1 MEKLWGLYHLLNN
14 TRHVYSAKLSKSE
27 CRILR
32 QSILINMTSISILHI
47 FDLLPH
53 QNSTLFVKDNSLS
66 HLNRVVLANRG
77 TTIAILPTNDLPFR
91 IFYWKCMYADD
102 DIDPNWASGGWDRG
116 RNSSKCDICD
126 SKIRDA
132 TNDTWISQGC

>member
-1 MEKLWGLYHLLNN
+1 MCLLSNSNFRSWKWKSCELFIIYN
-14 TRHVYSAKLSKSE
+14 TGYVYSAKLSKSE

-66 HLNRVVLANRG
+66 HLNRVVHHLQTEG
-77 TTIAILPTNDLPFR
+77 QQLPFSLQMT
-91 IFYWKCMYADD
+91 FLLQFSTENVCMQMM
-102 DIDPNWASGGWDRG
+102 IL
-116 RNSSKCDICD
+116 IQ
-126 SKIRDA
+126 IEH
-132 TNDTWISQGC
+132 QGDERQREK

>member
-1 MEKLWGLYHLLNN
+1 MRSLSSTEY
-14 TRHVYSAKLSKSE
+14 VYSAKLSKIE

-66 HLNRVVLANRG
+66 HLNRVVHHLQTEG
-77 TTIAILPTNDLPFR
+77 QQLPFSLQMT
-91 IFYWKCMYADD
+91 FLLEFSTENVCMQMMILIQIEHQGDETEGE
-102 DIDPNWASGGWDRG
+102 IVASVTYVTLKLGTLLTTLGYPRG
-116 RNSSKCDICD
+116 VRN
-126 SKIRDA
+126 
-132 TNDTWISQGC
+132 